1 MLGGRASRIKSICTV
16 GIPYSYTFPFQRR
29 RKKRLSASLFFK
41 RSEFLLDTATKPIID
56 TGKNPIRVC
65 LLIRF
70 VSCRVCL
77 LIRFVSC
84 RVCRL
89 KIFFAYRVCR
99 LLRFVSCRVCL
110 LIRFVSCRVC
120 LLKIFVAYRVCRLL
134 RFVSCRVCHLIRF
147 VSCRVCRLI
156 RFVSCR
162 VCRLKMFV
170 AYRVCRLL
178 CIGYVDYGLCRSA
191 FSSSLHFFLHIFKI
205 HQNNQLDYCSALIKT
220 F

>member
-1 MLGGRASRIKSICTV
+1 MLGGRASRINSICTV

-41 RSEFLLDTATKPIID
+41 RSEFLFDTATKPIID

-65 LLIRF
+65 LLI
-70 VSCRVCL
+70 
-77 LIRFVSC
+77 
-84 RVCRL
+84 
-89 KIFFAYRVCR
+89 
-99 LLRFVSCRVCL
+99 
-110 LIRFVSCRVC
+110 
-120 LLKIFVAYRVCRLL
+120 

-191 FSSSLHFFLHIFKI
+191 FSSSLNFFLHFTKI

>member
-41 RSEFLLDTATKPIID
+41 RSEFLFDTATKPIID

-84 RVCRL
+84 RVCR
-89 KIFFAYRVCR
+89 
-99 LLRFVSCRVCL
+99 
-110 LIRFVSCRVC
+110 
-120 LLKIFVAYRVCRLL
+120 LKIFVAYRVCRLL

-191 FSSSLHFFLHIFKI
+191 FSSSLNFFLHIFKI
-205 HQNNQLDYCSALIKT
+205 HQNNQLDYIL
-220 F
+220 

>member
-41 RSEFLLDTATKPIID
+41 RSEFLVDTATKPIID

-65 LLIRF
+65 I
-70 VSCRVCL
+70 

-84 RVCRL
+84 RVCR
-89 KIFFAYRVCR
+89 
-99 LLRFVSCRVCL
+99 
-110 LIRFVSCRVC
+110 
-120 LLKIFVAYRVCRLL
+120 LKIFVAYRVCRLL

-178 CIGYVDYGLCRSA
+178 CIGYIDYGLCRSA
-191 FSSSLHFFLHIFKI
+191 FSSLLHFFLHFTKI
-205 HQNNQLDYCSALIKT
+205 HQNNQLDYIL
-220 F
+220 